1 MKIIGWI
8 REGDKA
14 ACGGVVAEAHFSCM
28 SYGRALSYE
37 GAAIACRKNC
47 HAISRGHRASLPNGR
62 EMLIHGDITTGGCPL
77 ISTINDIHGIDY
89 EGGAAVPEEFFQS
102 PASGWVAG
110 PGTPTPLEYDEQV
123 QFSATGN
130 AALIGL
136 PYYVETLDGRTFS
149 GRAGADGLLLRV
161 GTYGA
166 DEYAVYW
173 GDEAL
178 ARMAGS
184 DE

>member
-1 MKIIGWI
+1 
-8 REGDKA
+8 
-14 ACGGVVAEAHFSCM
+14 
-28 SYGRALSYE
+28 
-37 GAAIACRKNC
+37 
-47 HAISRGHRASLPNGR
+47 
-62 EMLIHGDITTGGCPL
+62 MLIHGDITTGGCPL
-77 ISTINDIHGIDY
+77 ISTLNDIHGIDY